1 MKNEEKK
8 YTEAL
13 EKAAI
18 KYQKKIEANNP
29 QAEAWD
35 FYGAFIAGA
44 IWRDKRIAKEQNALI
59 NKACKWLR
67 KNAHKY
73 IGGRDYLFLKGIM
86 IEAFKYAMKGED
98 TSNNDV
104 IKIDY
109 DELIKKAIKE
119 VINREQI

>member
-1 MKNEEKK
+1 MTNEEKK

-44 IWRDKRIAKEQNALI
+44 IWRDKRIAKEQNAFVF
-59 NKACKWLR
+59 A
-67 KNAHKY
+67 Y
-73 IGGRDYLFLKGIM
+73 
-86 IEAFKYAMKGED
+86 
-98 TSNNDV
+98 S
-104 IKIDY
+104 
-109 DELIKKAIKE
+109 DELITVLQQYSHSQFVCESKL
-119 VINREQI
+119 RF